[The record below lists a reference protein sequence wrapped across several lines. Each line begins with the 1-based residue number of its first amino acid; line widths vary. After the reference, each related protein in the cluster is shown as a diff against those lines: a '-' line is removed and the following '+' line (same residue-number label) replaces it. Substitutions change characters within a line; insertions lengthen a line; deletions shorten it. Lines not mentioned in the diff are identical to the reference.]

1 MPSAGRGKHISF
13 HEIGSTPQSLCSRCA
28 KGFFGRPHSND
39 AGILAHFKG
48 FLCGMTGNLQQ
59 KLRKATGVLRRSC
72 RYMMPRRSR
81 LTPSMYGDRA
91 EPGPPMLLLL
101 LYHKLTLL

>member
-1 MPSAGRGKHISF
+1 
-13 HEIGSTPQSLCSRCA
+13 
-28 KGFFGRPHSND
+28 
-39 AGILAHFKG
+39 
-48 FLCGMTGNLQQ
+48 MTGNLQQ